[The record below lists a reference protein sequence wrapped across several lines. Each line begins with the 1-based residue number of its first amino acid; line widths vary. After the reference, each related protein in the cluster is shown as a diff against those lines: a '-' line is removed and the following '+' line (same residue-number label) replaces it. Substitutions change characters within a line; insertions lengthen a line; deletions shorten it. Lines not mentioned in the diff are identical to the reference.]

1 MIFGLLLLSCAL
13 NDTPPPQAIVDQN
26 AYLKAVEAKRPESS
40 LAICSQISDER
51 LRGECVLFAAKAQA
65 MQKRP
70 ALAFCNQ
77 APTISW
83 QSACAFEV
91 SDMAGLTGKEAD
103 KACQM
108 AGEFQSRC
116 MYHALQREESSLNQA
131 YPLGQ
136 EKDLMYAILSR
147 MESLNAKMI
156 EGDPLHITLTA
167 RIISRRFQAAWI
179 SDKDLTFDRSICGT
193 ASPDVCTEA
202 YRLTVKMLSHNRPPE
217 PCQTPMSA
225 EIVAQSGLP
234 LWSPE
239 FEVWAQEAWA
249 NVCRRATGSHRPP
262 DHRASSGTP

>member
-1 MIFGLLLLSCAL
+1 MILALLMMSCGF
-13 NDTPPPQAIVDQN
+13 NEVPPPQAIVDQN
-26 AYLKAVEAKRPESS
+26 AYLKALDAKRPEDS
-40 LAICSQISDER
+40 LAGCRQIMDPR
-51 LRGECVLFAAKAQA
+51 LKGECVLFAAKAQA
-65 MQKRP
+65 QKKRP

-77 APTISW
+77 APTESW
-83 QSACAFEV
+83 KAACAFEV
-91 SDMAGLTGKEAD
+91 SDMAGLTGKAAD
-103 KACQM
+103 QACQL

-116 MYHALQREESSLNQA
+116 MYHALQREESSLNAA
-131 YPLGQ
+131 YPQGK
-136 EKDLMYAILSR
+136 EKDMMYAILSR

-179 SDKDLTFDRSICGT
+179 NDTDLTFDRGICGT

-217 PCQTPMSA
+217 PCDTPMPI
-225 EIVAQSGLP
+225 ETVAQSGLP
-234 LWSPE
+234 IWSPD

-249 NVCRRATGSHRPP
+249 NVCRRASGSHRPP

>member
-1 MIFGLLLLSCAL
+1 MILALLLMSCGL
-13 NDTPPPQAIVDQN
+13 NEAPTPQAIVDQN
-26 AYLKAVEAKRPESS
+26 SYLKALDAKRPEDS
-40 LAICSQISDER
+40 LAGCRQIMDPR
-51 LRGECVLFAAKAQA
+51 LKGECVLFAAKAQA
-65 MQKRP
+65 QKKRP

-77 APTISW
+77 APTESW
-83 QSACAFEV
+83 KAACAFEV
-91 SDMAGLTGKEAD
+91 SDMAGLTGKAAD
-103 KACQM
+103 QACQL

-116 MYHALQREESSLNQA
+116 MYHALQREESSLNAA
-131 YPLGQ
+131 YPHGK
-136 EKDLMYAILSR
+136 EKDMMYAILSR

-179 SDKDLTFDRSICGT
+179 NDTDLTFDRGICGT

-217 PCQTPMSA
+217 PCDTPMSI
-225 EIVAQSGLP
+225 ETVAQSGLP
-234 LWSPE
+234 IWSPD

-249 NVCRRATGSHRPP
+249 NVCRRASGSHRPP